1 MCQHGKLSG
10 TVEHTYSLRGK
21 AFEWQNNYYY
31 DYNYDPQ
38 SMIMTTLSTGL
49 KIETDT
55 VANVT
60 NIFFVVNRNS
70 GLVTTL
76 ATTFPYD

>member
-1 MCQHGKLSG
+1 
-10 TVEHTYSLRGK
+10 
-21 AFEWQNNYYY
+21 
-31 DYNYDPQ
+31 
-38 SMIMTTLSTGL
+38 MIMTTLSTGL